1 MEFLGPFH
9 PQITHGPIVL
19 IIVGL
24 LFEVAGRALDRD
36 WWRKAA
42 FAMLILGVVGAYLAV
57 QSGEG
62 ASEVVE
68 KQGVPEHTVD
78 AHGDL
83 GKLALWFGL
92 GAVVARAVAGRLGP
106 VRGAVSALGLAL
118 HLAAAVAV
126 GIAAH
131 RGGQLVFEHAANVR
145 LHGALVSPGPPGSG
159 KAAAGEHA
167 GEEHESGGK
176 R

>member
-1 MEFLGPFH
+1 MEFLAPFH

-19 IIVGL
+19 IIVAF
-24 LFEVAGRALDRD
+24 LFEIAGRLLDRD

-42 FAMLILGVVGAYLAV
+42 FAMLILGVVGAFLAV

-62 ASEVVE
+62 ASDGVE
-68 KQGVPEHTVD
+68 KQGVPEKTVD

-92 GAVVARAVAGRLGP
+92 GAVVARAIAGRMGP
-106 VRGAVSALGLAL
+106 VRAAVSGLGLAL
-118 HLAAAVAV
+118 HLVAAVTV

-131 RGGQLVFEHAANVR
+131 RGGQLIFEHGAGVK
-145 LHGALVSPGPPGSG
+145 LHGQLLQEGPPP
-159 KAAAGEHA
+159 A
-167 GEEHESGGK
+167 EHEA
-176 R
+176 RH

>member
-1 MEFLGPFH
+1 MEEFLGPLH

-24 LFEVAGRALDRD
+24 LFELAGRAFDRD

-42 FAMLILGVVGAYLAV
+42 FAMLILGVVGAFLAV

-62 ASEVVE
+62 ASDVVE

-83 GKLALWFGL
+83 GKLTLWFGL

-106 VRGAVSALGLAL
+106 ARGAASALGLAL

-131 RGGQLVFEHAANVR
+131 RGGALVFEHGANVR
-145 LHGALVSPGPPGSG
+145 LHGTLVSPGPPGS
-159 KAAAGEHA
+159 AHAAGEHA
-167 GEEHESGGK
+167 GEEHTSGG
-176 R
+176 RH

>member
-1 MEFLGPFH
+1 MDELLAPFH

-19 IIVGL
+19 IIVALG
-24 LFEVAGRALDRD
+24 FELIGRALDRE

-42 FAMLILGVVGAYLAV
+42 FAMLILGVIGAFLAV

-62 ASEVVE
+62 ASNVVE

-83 GKLALWFGL
+83 GKLTLWFGL
-92 GAVVARAVAGRLGP
+92 GAVVARAASSRAGAL
-106 VRGAVSALGLAL
+106 RGAVSWLGLAL
-118 HLAAAVAV
+118 HLVAAVTV

-131 RGGQLVFEHAANVR
+131 RGAQLIFQHGANVR
-145 LHGALVSPGPPGSG
+145 LHGKLLELGPPGG
-159 KAAAGEHA
+159 GEH
-167 GEEHESGGK
+167 GDEHREAGGK